1 MYLFSLDSK
10 DSNLH
15 LTNIHLF
22 YKAPLHATVGRRG
35 LTSEILTN
43 KTNKKHAPSL
53 ILPTKSKKPSR
64 IISDIA
70 CRKRTKP
77 NKKNIDLSCRNMAG
91 RGVARALT
99 EDPDFAM
106 LDTTSPP
113 LGQKRNDSNKVA
125 SAEKRSKATSA
136 EKRSRPTLKEKTP
149 PPHFWFGFE
158 TMERI
163 AMAEGTSDMSKGK
176 ENRSEKETAEFFTS
190 VFSYPHVGQTLFP
203 LERPDGIDG
212 QHFNITQLPFEVEV
226 DPNTGL
232 SYDYQVAIYFQKPT
246 KQYTHEEILSL
257 TQARLKDMRIAL
269 GTKIAEPI
277 TILCKNGSA
286 RHWSGTIKLH
296 LKHPGVDGIN
306 LLNGNRPFIPTL
318 DSIMTV
324 GKIYKS
330 YNTIARNNI
339 LSVKI
344 NSPSLGNVTGHALF
358 KEIVE
363 ESFKREQ
370 ELEITGVQKNTTE
383 TWAWL
388 VAPTP
393 TEAKKIVKFKATF
406 RNEIIAPIIKT
417 GERLTSTQLAKKNC
431 LMLVLQGLNLIKTM
445 EETLHEIKEV
455 MGHKNISS
463 SFFPK
468 QRDNLHNG
476 SVNIE
481 CLNPTVYRQFVNKTH
496 RIHNSH
502 VTFTPHPKS
511 LEGTLPPSEE
521 QRKLFGFCDINTTLV
536 NTLEA
541 IQNAPNNQ
549 RKKPRGEEE
558 LTNILKKDLKKE
570 LKNELKA
577 ELTME
582 FKEELATQ
590 KAEIITTANT
600 FAQRL
605 NSNLHEIMRKQMAEF
620 SKEIS
625 LALTGGEGGP
635 GLLALPSSSNQPN
648 M

>member
-1 MYLFSLDSK
+1 MLLTDKAINNNNYLST
-10 DSNLH
+10 NLK
-15 LTNIHLF
+15 TKHLF
-22 YKAPLHATVGRRG
+22 YKAPRRASVGKRGATF
-35 LTSEILTN
+35 TTFN
-43 KTNKKHAPSL
+43 KTNK
-53 ILPTKSKKPSR
+53 SKF
-64 IISDIA
+64 
-70 CRKRTKP
+70 CTEP
-77 NKKNIDLSCRNMAG
+77 NINSSVFCINMAEKG
-91 RGVARALT
+91 AARALT
-99 EDPDFAM
+99 EDPDFVM

-113 LGQKRNDSNKVA
+113 LGQKRNGGKVA
-125 SAEKRSKATSA
+125 SAEKKSKATSA
-136 EKRSRPTLKEKTP
+136 EKRSRPAPKEKAS

-163 AMAEGTSDMSKGK
+163 AIAEGTSDMSKGK
-176 ENRSEKETAEFFTS
+176 KVRSKKETAELLAS
-190 VFSYPHVGQTLFP
+190 VFSYPHVSQTLFP
-203 LERPDGIDG
+203 LERPDGIEG

-226 DPNTGL
+226 DPDTGL
-232 SYDYQVAIYFQKPT
+232 SYDYQVAIYFQKPS
-246 KQYTHEEILSL
+246 KQYTHEEILKL

-277 TILCKNGSA
+277 AILCKNGSA

-306 LLNGNRPFIPTL
+306 LLNGTRPFILTL
-318 DSIMTV
+318 DSAMTV
-324 GKIYKS
+324 GKICKS
-330 YNTIARNNI
+330 YNTIARNNM

-344 NSPSLGNVTGHALF
+344 NSPSLGDVTGHALF

-363 ESFKREQ
+363 ESFKRGQ

-393 TEAKKIVKFKATF
+393 TQAEKIVKFKATF

-417 GERLTSTQLAKKNC
+417 SERLTTTQLAKKNC
-431 LMLVLQGLNLIKTM
+431 LMLVLQGLKLTKTM

-455 MGHKNISS
+455 MGPKNISS

-496 RIHNSH
+496 KIHNSH
-502 VTFTPHPKS
+502 VIFTPHPKS

-521 QRKLFGFCDINTTLV
+521 QQKLFGFCDINTALT

-541 IQNAPNNQ
+541 IQNAPSNQ
-549 RKKPRGEEE
+549 GKKPRVEEV
-558 LTNILKKDLKKE
+558 LTNVFKKDLKTE

-625 LALTGGEGGP
+625 LALTGGEEGP

>member
-1 MYLFSLDSK
+1 MNGRSKLTENILVSPNSPHRTSARAGAPSDTLHAIKRMQLPLYTEVQKVVSTPTIPDCKSSITGKSLNPFHHFSFVVFVKTSVSQNYRTKHRLLKTHMLLHNHKQKS
-10 DSNLH
+10 SNNH
-15 LTNIHLF
+15 SNIHIRNKHLF
-22 YKAPLHATVGRRG
+22 YKAPLHASVGRRYAS
-35 LTSEILTN
+35 LNKINPKKLKFCLETNN
-43 KTNKKHAPSL
+43 KTSVIP
-53 ILPTKSKKPSR
+53 
-64 IISDIA
+64 
-70 CRKRTKP
+70 
-77 NKKNIDLSCRNMAG
+77 CRNMAG
-91 RGVARALT
+91 RGAARVLT
-99 EDPDFAM
+99 EDPDFVM
-106 LDTTSPP
+106 TDSTSPP
-113 LGQKRNDSNKVA
+113 LGQKRIGGNKVT

-136 EKRSRPTLKEKTP
+136 EKRTRPATKEKTP

-163 AMAEGTSDMSKGK
+163 AIAEGTSDMSKGK
-176 ENRSEKETAEFFTS
+176 KIRSEKETAELLTL

-203 LERPDGIDG
+203 LERPDGIEG

-226 DPNTGL
+226 DPDTGL

-246 KQYTHEEILSL
+246 KQYTHEEILNS

-277 TILCKNGSA
+277 AILCKNGSA

-306 LLNGNRPFIPTL
+306 LLNGTRLFILTL

-324 GKIYKS
+324 GKICKS
-330 YNTIARNNI
+330 YNTIAKNNM

-363 ESFKREQ
+363 ESFKRGQ

-393 TEAKKIVKFKATF
+393 TQAEKIVKFKATF

-417 GERLTSTQLAKKNC
+417 GERLTTTQLSKKNC
-431 LMLVLQGLNLIKTM
+431 LMLVLQGLKLTKTM

-455 MGHKNISS
+455 MGPKNISS

-468 QRDNLHNG
+468 QRDTLHNG

-496 RIHNSH
+496 KIHNSH

-511 LEGTLPPSEE
+511 LEGTLPPSDE
-521 QRKLFGFCDINTTLV
+521 QQKLFGFCDINTALA

-549 RKKPRGEEE
+549 GKKPRVEEV
-558 LTNILKKDLKKE
+558 LTNVFKKDLK
-570 LKNELKA
+570 A
-577 ELTME
+577 
-582 FKEELATQ
+582 
-590 KAEIITTANT
+590 
-600 FAQRL
+600 
-605 NSNLHEIMRKQMAEF
+605 
-620 SKEIS
+620 
-625 LALTGGEGGP
+625 
-635 GLLALPSSSNQPN
+635 
-648 M
+648 